1 MSMAATGKPRV
12 VAIEEHYCNREVAAT
27 FGPGNDVRRAPGI
40 VERLFDYDELRLKEM
55 DEAGINLQLLS
66 HGAPATQRGDAEV
79 AVKLARGPMTGF
91 GR

>member
-1 MSMAATGKPRV
+1 MAATSKPRV
-12 VAIEEHYCNREVAAT
+12 VALEEHYWDREVAAT
-27 FGPGNDVRRAPGI
+27 FGPGDDVRRAPGI

-55 DEAGINLQLLS
+55 DEAGIDLQVLS